1 MKTTN
6 LLSYLWLL
14 IFPIFV
20 GCNNEEDKPIGKP
33 VEMYNVLMFVTNN
46 DGEDLIQTSDQYYHT
61 VEKFNFDTWEI
72 YLDGELIQTA
82 NEENKYYEREVN
94 YQLEVNIDRKYMRLD
109 SDLEIQNRIENYAE
123 KHVAEYVVTSK
134 SLFGDT
140 DTHCIRMEFRGIEN
154 DFGYYIAKE
163 YSISVDGVKQEVYYP
178 EDWKDLFPKSQY
190 NYINYP
196 YFILNVDAL

>member
-1 MKTTN
+1 MKTIN

-14 IFPIFV
+14 IFPFFI
-20 GCNNEEDKPIGKP
+20 GCNNEEDKPMSNP
-33 VEMYNVLMFVTNN
+33 VEIYNVMMFVTN
-46 DGEDLIQTSDQYYHT
+46 DAGEDLIQTSDKYYHT
-61 VEKFNFDTWEI
+61 IEKFNFDTWEI
-72 YLDGELIQTA
+72 YLDDELIQTA

-109 SDLEIQNRIENYAE
+109 SDLEIQNRIEDYAE

-140 DTHCIRMEFRGIEN
+140 EKHTIRMEFRGVEN
-154 DFGYYIAKE
+154 DFGYHTAKE

-190 NYINYP
+190 DYINYP

>member
-1 MKTTN
+1 MKTIN

-14 IFPIFV
+14 IFPFFI
-20 GCNNEEDKPIGKP
+20 GCNNEEDKPMDNP
-33 VEMYNVLMFVTNN
+33 VEIYNVMMFVTN
-46 DGEDLIQTSDQYYHT
+46 DAGEDLIQTSDKYYHT
-61 VEKFNFDTWEI
+61 IEKFNFDTWEI
-72 YLDGELIQTA
+72 YLDDELIQTA

-109 SDLEIQNRIENYAE
+109 SDLEIQNRIEDYAE

-140 DTHCIRMEFRGIEN
+140 EKHTIRMEFRGVEN
-154 DFGYYIAKE
+154 DFGYHTAKE

-190 NYINYP
+190 DYINYP

>member
-1 MKTTN
+1 MKKAN
-6 LLSYLWLL
+6 LLKYLWIYLFSLL
-14 IFPIFV
+14 F
-20 GCNNEEDKPIGKP
+20 GCSNEEDKPIGKP

-109 SDLEIQNRIENYAE
+109 SDLDIQNRIENYAE
-123 KHVAEYVVTSK
+123 KHVAEYVVTSQ

-140 DTHCIRMEFRGIEN
+140 NTHCIRMDFRGIEN

-190 NYINYP
+190 DYINYP